1 MGCSSSLSCVC
12 FLAMQAH
19 IKYSYVLVSYIST
32 YNVMLIAIACA
43 VAETRPWHKKDISD
57 DDTEIEREREENQ

>member
-1 MGCSSSLSCVC
+1 MNDIIIVVYMRVSESMGLLFLVPAAC
-12 FLAMQAH
+12 FLSMQAH

-43 VAETRPWHKKDISD
+43 VAETRP
-57 DDTEIEREREENQ
+57 

>member
-1 MGCSSSLSCVC
+1 
-12 FLAMQAH
+12 MQAH

-57 DDTEIEREREENQ
+57 DDTEIERERER